1 MLFPG
6 KGLELN
12 ESLGAAFSPPITAH
26 NSSNAATNPPAE
38 PVDDVTGNPHLSSR
52 RAPGPNSKHYK
63 RIRHGTK
70 FAMRLLDRLAQGAP
84 LVLETTRIE
93 SNVKVALDNMV
104 ARGLVPE
111 EANAYYDN
119 TLRATPALPHGQRD
133 ITQNPLPEHLV
144 HARHKIQKALGVEGT
159 SAVYVLGASNES
171 ADDEKT
177 AFHKSGLVIAVPG
190 GVRTARQMVHYAVQR
205 YRDPDM
211 PPIIIENTERFWDP
225 LLKTVGIM
233 DRSGSIAFADAQQA
247 RHLGIHVTR
256 SRQET
261 LAVARQ
267 VMAERAINPAD
278 YPKVEPMLPPG
289 AVLFF
294 ATSTVKKCRELQAAC
309 KAQGYDIQIRPID
322 QLVDFFLS
330 PDEDRN
336 TYQGN
341 AAAKAEAALAAW
353 KKMPAKAQEQ
363 ALQRL
368 GLKPEQCFF
377 AIEDSGVWFKERNL
391 QQEPEFSSIRHL
403 LPEGANFPGVETG
416 PTIWGGGGVP
426 EFIAKA
432 RQAILRRAALREEK
446 PNLGVDSV
454 SLMAMVPLK
463 PDAAGK
469 HPVTMTFAHR
479 AMTIAPEAD
488 SYDVKTQR
496 NYDLCDFL
504 YPMHSSVTERESS
517 TWVKLAGPRAGAMRS
532 LAVIGQAQKTS
543 QPPEVSPLLDFQAG
557 VFVPEPSQPKIH
569 QQFRAARRQL
579 TAQVLAHP
587 PIENLADVQQKLF
600 APHDAVAL
608 AFENPKDPGD
618 YARRFITFGYVFFS
632 AMVAQ
637 QTRDKFML
645 GKMFAV
651 LDDKRQREDDKI
663 LDRLVAM
670 TYDLHRQGAIPQ
682 EPRTLFQRFDNVVD
696 LGRAMGAAQKEMFR
710 YAPFSYSSGP
720 DVIQQS
726 GLPSTKTYHAAL
738 LLTASLKGTA
748 IIDVAQRMTEAL
760 AAQDIGIVTGAG
772 LNNGGMGAVTHTAHD
787 LAARGVNVHHTGV
800 TTPHIRDFE
809 GSGNIEKMVDRFVL
823 TKDIYGRMDWL
834 NRADSSVV
842 VAGGAGTLQEKFA
855 KLLKIMVARDSGAPE
870 LEPFRHSQ
878 IVVMNTPVPENGHVR
893 GFFDATMKQ
902 FPKQVLT
909 DYPVQV
915 VSSVNGAMDAI
926 LAHRAS
932 QQAAGRRTSFTP
944 E

>member
-6 KGLELN
+6 KSSELN
-12 ESLGAAFSPPITAH
+12 DGLGAISAPPLTSPQA
-26 NSSNAATNPPAE
+26 SAATNSSTE
-38 PVDDVTGNPHLSSR
+38 PTGGVSSRPKISSR
-52 RAPGPNSKHYK
+52 RAPGPNNKHNK
-63 RIRHGTK
+63 RIRHSAK
-70 FAMRLLDRLAQGAP
+70 FAMHMLDNLAQGAR
-84 LVLETTRIE
+84 LVLETSRIE
-93 SNVKVALDNMV
+93 SNVKVAIDNMV

-111 EANAYYDN
+111 DAHAYYDN
-119 TLRATPALPHGQRD
+119 TLRASPSVGHGQRD
-133 ITQNPLPEHLV
+133 IKHNPLPEHLV
-144 HARHKIQKALGVEGT
+144 HARHKIQTALGAEGT
-159 SAVYVLGASNES
+159 SAVYLLGAGNES
-171 ADDEKT
+171 AESEKT
-177 AFHKSGLVIAVPG
+177 AFRQSGLVIAVPG
-190 GVRTARQMVHYAVQR
+190 GVRTARQMLHYAVQR
-205 YRDPDM
+205 YSDPDM
-211 PPIIIENTERFWDP
+211 PPIIIENTDRFWDP
-225 LLKTVGIM
+225 LLKTAGVM
-233 DRSGSIAFADAQQA
+233 DRAGNTIVADAQQA
-247 RHLGIHVTR
+247 RHLGIHVTQ

-261 LAVARQ
+261 LAVARKI
-267 VMAERAINPAD
+267 MAVNDIKPAD

-341 AAAKAEAALAAW
+341 AAAKVEAALASW
-353 KKMPAKAQEQ
+353 QKMPAAAQDQ

-368 GLKPEQCFF
+368 GLKREQCFF
-377 AIEDSGVWFKERNL
+377 AIEDSGVWFKERKL

-403 LPEGANFPGVETG
+403 LPEDANFPGVETG

-426 EFIAKA
+426 EFVAKA
-432 RQAILRRAALREEK
+432 RQAILRRAQLREEK

-479 AMTIAPEAD
+479 AMTIAQEAD
-488 SYDVKTQR
+488 SYDAKEQK

-504 YPMHSSVTERESS
+504 YPMHSSVTERQST
-517 TWVKLAGPRAGAMRS
+517 TWVKLAGPRAGAMRA
-532 LAVIGQAQKTS
+532 LAVIGQAKKTEH
-543 QPPEVSPLLDFQAG
+543 PPEISPMLDFQAG
-557 VFVPEPSQPKIH
+557 LYVPEQRQPQIQQYFRSSQ
-569 QQFRAARRQL
+569 RQL
-579 TAQVLAHP
+579 TAWVQP
-587 PIENLADVQQKLF
+587 YPQIETLGDVQHKLF

-608 AFENPKDPGD
+608 AFDNPKDPGD
-618 YARRFITFGYVFFS
+618 YARRFITYGYVFFS

-637 QTRDKFML
+637 QTRDKYML

-651 LDDKRQREDDKI
+651 LDDKKQSGDDKI

-682 EPRTLFQRFDNVVD
+682 EPRTLFQRFDNVTE
-696 LGRAMGAAQKEMFR
+696 LGRAMNAAKKEMFR

-720 DVIQQS
+720 DIIQQS
-726 GLPSTKTYHAAL
+726 GIASSKNYHAAL

-760 AAQDIGIVTGAG
+760 AAHDIGIVTGAG

-787 LAARGVNVHHTGV
+787 LAARGVNVHHTGI

-809 GSGNIEKMVDRFVL
+809 GSGNIEKMVQRFVL

-834 NRADSSVV
+834 NRADSSVELP
-842 VAGGAGTLQEKFA
+842 GGAGTLQEKFA
-855 KLLKIMVARDSGAPE
+855 KLLMIMVARENGAPG

-893 GFFDATMKQ
+893 GFFDVTMKQ
-902 FPKQVLT
+902 FPKQILT
-909 DYPVQV
+909 DYPIHV
-915 VSSVNGAMDAI
+915 VNSVNGAMDTI
-926 LAHRAS
+926 LAHRAT
-932 QQAAGRRTSFTP
+932 QQAAGRSTSFRP